1 MGDIGS
7 AIAAK
12 KEQFETWMKSQSA
25 PVRDVRR
32 RRGRSLTR
40 DASNGDRGAVSR
52 VAARSFA
59 RAASARGGMVA
70 ACGACGVET

>member
-32 RRGRSLTR
+32 RR
-40 DASNGDRGAVSR
+40 
-52 VAARSFA
+52 
-59 RAASARGGMVA
+59 
-70 ACGACGVET
+70 